1 MKVSEISGTNHI
13 ASLLEQVLESYMIID
28 MTNYSSLNFNKETSL
43 QEINVERFYQN
54 YLSANIKIT

>member
-28 MTNYSSLNFNKETSL
+28 MTNSSLNFNKETSL

-54 YLSANIKIT
+54 YLSAYIKTT

>member
-28 MTNYSSLNFNKETSL
+28 MTNSSLNFNKETSL